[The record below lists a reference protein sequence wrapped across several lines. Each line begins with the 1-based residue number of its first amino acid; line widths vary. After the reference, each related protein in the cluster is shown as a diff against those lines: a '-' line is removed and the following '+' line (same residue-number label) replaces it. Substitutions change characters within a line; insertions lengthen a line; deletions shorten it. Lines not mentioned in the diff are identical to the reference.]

1 MIQLFFIKLL
11 KTIFGVTSG
20 GKKVNVKRIFMFLL
34 LIFVIGFAFY
44 VKTLR
49 DEVTNLNDKNSQIT
63 VQLEQANSRV
73 KDLNDQLSKF
83 KSSEVIDNQVSDKV
97 ISDKNK
103 VSNSK
108 TVIKQKLIRSEQKI
122 NSDINPIEIKEKSLS
137 EVRIDAIT
145 EAYQLALNSSEQSK
159 GT

>member
-1 MIQLFFIKLL
+1 LFFIKLL

-44 VKTLR
+44 VKTLK
-49 DEVTNLNDKNSQIT
+49 DEVTDLNDKNSQMS

-97 ISDKNK
+97 ISDKSK

>member
-11 KTIFGVTSG
+11 KTIFGATSG
-20 GKKVNVKRIFMFLL
+20 GKKVNVKSIFMFLL

-44 VKTLR
+44 VKTLK
-49 DEVTNLNDKNSQIT
+49 DEVTDLNDKNSQMS

-122 NSDINPIEIKEKSLS
+122 NSDINPVEIKEKSLS

>member
-44 VKTLR
+44 VKTLK
-49 DEVTNLNDKNSQIT
+49 DEVTDLNDKNSQMS

-97 ISDKNK
+97 ISDKSK